1 VLVGAHA
8 INERCIFMQL
18 HLRDRLIG
26 MVGNILEHYDNALF
40 GLLAP
45 FLAPLFFE
53 KSDPLTGLILTYCM
67 LPLGIL
73 MRPLGSIFFGWIGDL
88 FGRTRALFCSLSGMA
103 IATMMMGCL
112 PTYAEAGYFAPLFLA
127 LGRILQNFCAAGESI
142 GGAIYIL
149 ERTDLPKKNLM
160 SGIYDSSSIAGI
172 LIASAMVTLFSHQ
185 GIIFDKWRILFWIGG
200 VAAILGIL
208 FRLKASE
215 GAEYIH
221 AKKRERPNL
230 ISLIKE
236 HREALIA
243 VICVAGFSNTTFFL
257 AFTLMNGFIPLIT
270 SLSKTEVMAANTL
283 LLFVDMLL
291 LPLFAYLASRIGRE
305 KLMLAAA
312 GTSMFC
318 AIPLFCCL
326 KGANL
331 TVVILVRFVI
341 MSLGVAF
348 SSTYHSWSQ
357 ERVPSEARYT
367 ILSLGYALGSQ
378 LIGAPTAALSLW
390 LYKKTGWFGAP
401 ALYLMVAATLAAF
414 FVRKYFNQRVVLKA
428 DEV

>member
-1 VLVGAHA
+1 
-8 INERCIFMQL
+8 MQL

-26 MVGNILEHYDNALF
+26 MIGNILEHYDNALF

-88 FGRTRALFCSLSGMA
+88 FGCTRALCCSLFGMA
-103 IATMMMGCL
+103 IATVAMGCL
-112 PTYAEAGYFAPLFLA
+112 PVYAEVGYFAPLFLA
-127 LGRILQNFCAAGESI
+127 LGRILQNFCAAGESV

-149 ERTDLPKKNLM
+149 ERTDRPKKNLM
-160 SGIYDSSSIAGI
+160 SGIYDASSVAGI
-172 LIASAMVTLFSHQ
+172 LLASAMVTLFSYQ
-185 GIIFDKWRILFWIGG
+185 GIIFDKWRVLFWIGG
-200 VAAILGIL
+200 VVAISGIL

-215 GAEYIH
+215 GEEYIH
-221 AKKRERPNL
+221 AKKLPRGNL

-236 HREALIA
+236 HRAALIA
-243 VICVAGFSNTTFFL
+243 IICVAGFSHTTFFL
-257 AFTLMNGFIPLIT
+257 AFTLMNGFVPLIT
-270 SLSKTEVMAANTL
+270 SLSKTQVMGANTL
-283 LLFVDMLL
+283 LLFVDMLF
-291 LPLFAYLASRIGRE
+291 LPMFATLASRIGRE
-305 KLMLAAA
+305 KMMLAAA

-326 KGANL
+326 KGASL
-331 TVVILVRFVI
+331 LVVILIRFVI
-341 MSLGVAF
+341 MGLGVAF

-357 ERVPSEARYT
+357 DRVPSEARYT

-378 LIGAPTAALSLW
+378 VIGAPTVALCLW
-390 LYKKTGWFGAP
+390 LYKETGWFGAP
-401 ALYLMVAATLAAF
+401 ALYLMVTAALAAF
-414 FVRKYFNQRVVLKA
+414 FVRKYFNQRVVLKP
-428 DEV
+428 DRI